1 MAEAQ
6 TPKTAKTPRKRT
18 STRRTTRKS
27 DSQVMLKSFNPRT
40 GEVMREIPANS
51 PAEVADI
58 VANARKVAP
67 EWGAIPVEG
76 RVRMLK
82 EVRHNIYRLQDRLV
96 EVISAETGKTAFESL
111 SLDVMG
117 SLIMFYSF
125 EKIAP
130 KALRTRRFG
139 MFDPPFLPKAMFGL
153 DSRVEY
159 RPFGVVGCITPWNYP
174 LWNTFAASMPALFAG
189 NAIVIKPSE
198 VTPGVGEMLKE
209 VFDPLPSGVVS
220 IVQGGGDVGGALVDA
235 PCDKISFIGSPGTG
249 RKICEAAAK
258 HLTPVVMELGGVDS
272 AIVLDDADIDHVT
285 SGTLWSAFFN
295 CGQTCASLER
305 IYVSDKIADEFR
317 EKFAAKMAEVSQEDQ
332 IGSLTFKPQLE
343 IVERQVADALAKGAS
358 LLGGGSQAGKDNESG
373 SLWFAPTALENVTED
388 MEVLKKESF
397 GPIVTINRF
406 SDEDEAIRRAN
417 GDAVNL
423 TASVWS
429 RDVKRAERVGA
440 QLKAGVISIN
450 NHGVNAGAAW
460 APWGGVGESGF
471 GRLNGDEGLREFT
484 VPTHIGRPMM
494 GQLKQPFWY
503 PYDEPSE
510 KGIRGI
516 NKLLGSPDLRERIQ
530 GAVEMATNIGKAFK
544 NKL

>member
-1 MAEAQ
+1 MAE
-6 TPKTAKTPRKRT
+6 TK
-18 STRRTTRKS
+18 TTRKKTTRRS
-27 DSQVMLKSFNPRT
+27 AKKSGPVSLKSFNPRT
-40 GEVMREIPANS
+40 GEIMREIPANS
-51 PAEVADI
+51 PAEVLDI
-58 VANARKVAP
+58 VAGARKVAP
-67 EWGAIPVEG
+67 EWAAIPVEG
-76 RVRMLK
+76 RVRMLR

-96 EVISAETGKTAFESL
+96 DIISKETGKTAFESL

-125 EKIAP
+125 EKIAAR
-130 KALRTRRFG
+130 ALSTKRFG
-139 MFDPPFLPKAMFGL
+139 FFDAPFLPKALFGL

-159 RPFGVVGCITPWNYP
+159 RPLGVVGCITPWNYP

-209 VFDPLPSGVVS
+209 IFEPLPSGVVN
-220 IVQGGGDVGGALVDA
+220 IVQGGGDIGAALVDA
-235 PCDKISFIGSPGTG
+235 RCDKISFIGSPATG

-258 HLTPVVMELGGVDS
+258 HLTPVVMELGGADS
-272 AIVLDDADIDHVT
+272 AIVLDDANIDYVT
-285 SGTLWSAFFN
+285 SGTLFSAFFN

-317 EKFAAKMAEVSQEDQ
+317 DAFAAKLRQVNEDDQ

-343 IVERQVADALAKGAS
+343 TVTRHVEDALSKGAT
-358 LLGGGSQAGKDNESG
+358 LVGGGPDVGKDNSDG
-373 SLWFAPTALENVTED
+373 SLWFPATALENVTED
-388 MEVLKKESF
+388 MEVLTNESF
-397 GPIVTINRF
+397 GPLVTISRF
-406 SDEDEAIRRAN
+406 SDDDEAIQRAN
-417 GDAVNL
+417 NEAVNL

-429 RDVKRAERVGA
+429 KDVKRAERVGS
-440 QLKAGVISIN
+440 QLRAGVISIN

-471 GRLNGDEGLREFT
+471 GRLNGEWGLREFT
-484 VPTHIGRPMM
+484 APTHIGRPMM

-503 PYDEPSE
+503 PYDEES
-510 KGIRGI
+510 KKTILGV
-516 NKLLGSPDLRERIQ
+516 NKLLGSGNTGERVQ
-530 GAVEMATNIGKAFK
+530 GFIEALSNMGRSMK

>member
-1 MAEAQ
+1 MAE
-6 TPKTAKTPRKRT
+6 TK
-18 STRRTTRKS
+18 TTRKKTTRRS
-27 DSQVMLKSFNPRT
+27 TKKTGPVSLKSFNPRT

-51 PAEVADI
+51 PAEVLDI
-58 VANARKVAP
+58 VAGARKVAP

-76 RVRMLK
+76 RVRMLR

-96 EVISAETGKTAFESL
+96 DIISKETGKTAFESL

-125 EKIAP
+125 EKIAAR
-130 KALRTRRFG
+130 ALSTKRFG
-139 MFDPPFLPKAMFGL
+139 IFDPPFLPKALFGL

-159 RPFGVVGCITPWNYP
+159 RPLGVVGCITPWNYP

-209 VFDPLPSGVVS
+209 IFEPLPSAVVN
-220 IVQGGGDVGGALVDA
+220 IVQGGGDIGAALVDA
-235 PCDKISFIGSPGTG
+235 QCDKISFIGSPATG

-258 HLTPVVMELGGVDS
+258 HLTPVVMELGGADS
-272 AIVLDDADIDHVT
+272 AIVLDDANIDYVT
-285 SGTLWSAFFN
+285 SGTLFSAFFN
-295 CGQTCASLER
+295 AGQTCASLER

-317 EKFAAKMAEVSQEDQ
+317 DAFAAKLKQVNEEDQ

-343 IVERQVADALAKGAS
+343 TVTRHVEDALSKGAT
-358 LLGGGSQAGKDNESG
+358 LVGGGPDLGKDNSDG
-373 SLWFAPTALENVTED
+373 SLWFPATALENVTED
-388 MEVLKKESF
+388 MEVLTNESF
-397 GPIVTINRF
+397 GPLVTISRF
-406 SDEDEAIRRAN
+406 SDDDEAIQRAN
-417 GDAVNL
+417 NEAVNL

-429 RDVKRAERVGA
+429 KDVKRAERVGS
-440 QLKAGVISIN
+440 QLRAGVISIN

-471 GRLNGDEGLREFT
+471 GRLNGEWGLREFT
-484 VPTHIGRPMM
+484 VPTHVGRPMM

-503 PYDEPSE
+503 PYDEPS
-510 KGIRGI
+510 KKTILGV
-516 NKLLGSPDLRERIQ
+516 NKLLGSSNTGERVQ
-530 GAVEMATNIGKAFK
+530 GFIEALSNMGKSMK

>member
-1 MAEAQ
+1 MAE
-6 TPKTAKTPRKRT
+6 TKTTRKKT
-18 STRRTTRKS
+18 TRRSPRKS
-27 DSQVMLKSFNPRT
+27 DSPTTLKSFNPRT
-40 GEVMREIPANS
+40 GEIMREIPANS

-67 EWGAIPVEG
+67 EWGAIPIEG
-76 RVRMLK
+76 RVRMLR
-82 EVRHNIYRLQDRLV
+82 EVRYNIYRLQDELV
-96 EVISAETGKTAFESL
+96 DIISKETGKTPFESL

-117 SLIMFYSF
+117 ALIMFYSF

-130 KALRTRRFG
+130 RALRTKRFG
-139 MFDPPFLPKAMFGL
+139 FLEAPFLPKALFGV

-174 LWNTFAASMPALFAG
+174 LWNTFAASVPALFAG

-220 IVQGGGDVGGALVDA
+220 IVQGGGDVGAALVDA
-235 PCDKISFIGSPGTG
+235 PCDKISFIGSPATG

-258 HLTPVVMELGGVDS
+258 HPTPVVMELGGVDS
-272 AIVLDDADIDHVT
+272 AIVLDDANIDHAT

-317 EKFAAKMAEVSQEDQ
+317 EKFAEKMGLVAQEDQ

-343 IVERQVADALAKGAS
+343 IVQKQVEDALKKGAT
-358 LLGGGSQAGKDNESG
+358 LVGGGPDAGRDNEGG

-388 MEVLKKESF
+388 MDVVRNESF
-397 GPIVTINRF
+397 GPLVTITRF
-406 SDEDEAIRRAN
+406 TDDADGIRRAN

-429 RDVKRAERVGA
+429 RDTKRAERVGSE
-440 QLKAGVISIN
+440 LRAGVVTLN
-450 NHGVNAGAAW
+450 NHGVMAGAAW
-460 APWGGVGESGF
+460 VPWGGVGESGF
-471 GRLNGDEGLREFT
+471 GRLNGEHGLREFT
-484 VPTHIGRPMM
+484 VPTHIAKPTM

-503 PYDEPSE
+503 PYDEASDTL
-510 KGIRGI
+510 IRGL
-516 NKLLGSPDLRERIQ
+516 NKVLGSRDASERIK
-530 GAVEMATNIGKAFK
+530 GFVDVLSNIGKSLK
-544 NKL
+544 KKY

>member
-1 MAEAQ
+1 MAES
-6 TPKTAKTPRKRT
+6 K
-18 STRRTTRKS
+18 TTRKKTTRRS
-27 DSQVMLKSFNPRT
+27 SKKSGPVTLKSFNPRT

-51 PAEVADI
+51 PAEVLDI
-58 VANARKVAP
+58 VAGARKVAP
-67 EWGAIPVEG
+67 EWAAIPVEG
-76 RVRMLK
+76 RVRMLR

-96 EVISAETGKTAFESL
+96 DIISKETGKTAFESL

-125 EKIAP
+125 EKIAAR
-130 KALRTRRFG
+130 ALSTKRFG
-139 MFDPPFLPKAMFGL
+139 LFDAPFLPKALFGL

-159 RPFGVVGCITPWNYP
+159 RPLGVVGCITPWNYP

-209 VFDPLPSGVVS
+209 IFEPLPSGVVN
-220 IVQGGGDVGGALVDA
+220 IVQGGGDVGAALVDA
-235 PCDKISFIGSPGTG
+235 QCDKISFIGSPATG

-258 HLTPVVMELGGVDS
+258 HLTPVVMELGGADS
-272 AIVLDDADIDHVT
+272 AIVLDDANIDYVT
-285 SGTLWSAFFN
+285 SGTLFSAFFN

-317 EKFAAKMAEVSQEDQ
+317 DAFAAKLKQVNEEDQ

-343 IVERQVADALAKGAS
+343 TVTRHVKDALSKGAT
-358 LLGGGSQAGKDNESG
+358 LVGGGPDAGRDNSDG
-373 SLWFAPTALENVTED
+373 SLWFPATALENVTED
-388 MEVLKKESF
+388 MEVLANESF
-397 GPIVTINRF
+397 GPLVTISRF
-406 SDEDEAIRRAN
+406 SDDDEAIQRAN
-417 GDAVNL
+417 NEAVNL

-429 RDVKRAERVGA
+429 KDVKRAERVGS
-440 QLKAGVISIN
+440 QLRAGVISIN

-471 GRLNGDEGLREFT
+471 GRLNGEWGLREFT
-484 VPTHIGRPMM
+484 APTHVGRPMM

-503 PYDEPSE
+503 PYDESS
-510 KGIRGI
+510 KKTILGV
-516 NKLLGSPDLRERIQ
+516 NKLLGSGNTGERVQ
-530 GAVEMATNIGKAFK
+530 GFIEALSNMGRSMK

>member
-1 MAEAQ
+1 MAES
-6 TPKTAKTPRKRT
+6 K
-18 STRRTTRKS
+18 TTRKKTTRRS
-27 DSQVMLKSFNPRT
+27 TKKSAEPVTLKSFNPRT
-40 GEVMREIPANS
+40 GEVMGEIPANS
-51 PAEVADI
+51 AAEVADI
-58 VANARKVAP
+58 VGNARKVAP
-67 EWGAIPVEG
+67 EWAAIPVEG
-76 RVRMLK
+76 RVRMLR

-96 EVISAETGKTAFESL
+96 DIISKETGKTPFESL

-117 SLIMFYSF
+117 ALIMFYSF
-125 EKIAP
+125 EKIAAR
-130 KALRTRRFG
+130 ALRPKRFG
-139 MFDPPFLPKAMFGL
+139 MFEAPFLPKAMVGL

-159 RPFGVVGCITPWNYP
+159 RPLGVVGCITPWNYP
-174 LWNTFAASMPALFAG
+174 LWNTFAASVPALFAG

-220 IVQGGGDVGGALVDA
+220 IVQGGGDVGAALVDA
-235 PCDKISFIGSPGTG
+235 PCDKISFIGSPTTG

-272 AIVLDDADIDHVT
+272 AIVLDDANIDHAT

-317 EKFAAKMAEVSQEDQ
+317 EKFAAKMGLVSQEDQ
-332 IGSLTFKPQLE
+332 VGSLTFKPQLE
-343 IVERQVADALAKGAS
+343 LVERQVNDALAKGAT
-358 LLGGGSQAGKDNESG
+358 LLGGGPDAGKDNTDG
-373 SLWFAPTALENVTED
+373 SLWFAPTALENVTDD
-388 MEVLKKESF
+388 MDVVKNESF
-397 GPIVTINRF
+397 GPLVTITRF
-406 SDEDEAIRRAN
+406 TDDEDAIRRAN

-423 TASVWS
+423 TASVWT
-429 RDVKRAERVGA
+429 RDDKRAQRVGA
-440 QLKAGVISIN
+440 ELRAGVISIN

-471 GRLNGDEGLREFT
+471 GRLNGVEGLREFT
-484 VPTHIGRPMM
+484 NPTHIARPMM

-503 PYDEPSE
+503 PYDGSSE
-510 KGIRGI
+510 SMIRGV
-516 NKLLGSPDLRERIQ
+516 NKLLGSRDVGERVRGFMDI
-530 GAVEMATNIGKAFK
+530 AANMGKALK